1 MHGIYGRFSKT
12 GTALETHTAF
22 MVKGFKEQ
30 QKKYKID
37 REIHDFFGRVR
48 FPAGAGKFSLHHRVQ
63 NGSGAHP
70 ASYPTGTRGYFL
82 RG

>member
-63 NGSGAHP
+63 NGSGAP
-70 ASYPTGTRGYFL
+70 LSLLSNGYQGLFPW
-82 RG
+82 G